1 MVSIIILVILLYV
14 AISASRYDGS
24 DPPVN
29 NEGLNFP
36 STEDL
41 ANFATDIEP
50 VMVQVPFEVIQE
62 RLQGQN
68 RGNNIMVEII
78 IYDYNVCSQLD

>member
-1 MVSIIILVILLYV
+1 MVSIMILVILFLYA

-36 STEDL
+36 SAEDL

-62 RLQGQN
+62 RLQSQN
-68 RGNNIMVEII
+68 GGNNIMHVK
-78 IYDYNVCSQLD
+78 L